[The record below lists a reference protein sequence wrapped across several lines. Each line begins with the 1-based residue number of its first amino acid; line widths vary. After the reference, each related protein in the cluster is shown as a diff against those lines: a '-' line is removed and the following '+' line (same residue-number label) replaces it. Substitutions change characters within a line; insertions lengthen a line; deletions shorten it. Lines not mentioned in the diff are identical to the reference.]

1 MKMTFTQSI
10 CTRDNV
16 YNATLEM
23 LSLVKTCNVN
33 HTTWTIWTRSKTS
46 IKYYRLTEIPYIL
59 SKSQKHPHA
68 VDYLNFCPYLGDTVF
83 FLYLA
88 REPGHDV
95 IIWHLNW
102 TPEECWWAASS
113 SLNLFLVRFSVMVV
127 LALLPI
133 FLRNVGCSFPFGSC
147 LFLLSPLI

>member
-16 YNATLEM
+16 YNGTLEM

-33 HTTWTIWTRSKTS
+33 HTTWTIWTRSKTL
-46 IKYYRLTEIPYIL
+46 IKYYRLTEIPYIF

-68 VDYLNFCPYLGDTVF
+68 VDYLNFCLYLGDTVF

-88 REPGHDV
+88 REPGHAV
-95 IIWHLNW
+95 IIWHLDR
-102 TPEECWWAASS
+102 TSPAP
-113 SLNLFLVRFSVMVV
+113 LRSVDERHP
-127 LALLPI
+127 LPGNSISNGRTNPPTDLLKK
-133 FLRNVGCSFPFGSC
+133 NVGCPFPIGSF
-147 LFLLSPLI
+147 LFL